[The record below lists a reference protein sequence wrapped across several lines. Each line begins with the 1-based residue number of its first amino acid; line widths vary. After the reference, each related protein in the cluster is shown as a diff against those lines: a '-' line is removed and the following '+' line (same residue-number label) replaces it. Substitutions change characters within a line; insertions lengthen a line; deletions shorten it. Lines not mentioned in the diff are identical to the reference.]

1 MTVLV
6 NNEPRPLDSGTM
18 LQNLLQKLGM
28 EDQHGFA
35 VAVNNEVIPKTN
47 WDTHSLQEND
57 NILIITATQGG

>member
-18 LQNLLQKLGM
+18 LQNLLQEIDIAEQK
-28 EDQHGFA
+28 GFA